1 MAKPEDLIKKQEE
14 KIKQLQEQM
23 SKFLKEKDEE
33 INKKNEEINKI
44 KEEKNEEINKIK
56 EEKDEEIRIKEEK
69 IKSLEYRLKI
79 KNAEKKSIE
88 KEFNN
93 NNINKPFQ
101 NDKTINSIED
111 ETEGNINL
119 IKKILELENEDRI
132 IIKERHKNISKEVIK
147 NCIKMII
154 KDLKDSFEDLETI
167 DEKKKN
173 EIKSKI
179 MKEFSEH
186 IEMNINDLSQI
197 LSYLNKNKN
206 ILLNKKMYN
215 KINSYINSIDTLKD
229 EIYMEKEKNN
239 FEDKTKEIIYQK
251 IGNEGLKSILK
262 IENNLQKEI
271 EKFINKETI
280 LIFKFQKL
288 DSSNK
293 SYKKFDIYDGK
304 SIINTIDILE
314 PEIDNELTLSL
325 NDLVSYN
332 GFESQLNI
340 RLSDDNNSENFI
352 INVTLHTKNYYDIF
366 LDIKKGKAY
375 SADIVYISNN
385 KDLLPKEV
393 VIYNKTLPI
402 KDTLL
407 NMKRI
412 VLLNLDKK
420 ELFNYLKIFPYF
432 NKENKNALEDNT
444 EINEKQSSDLFI
456 NIIIKEDKEG
466 DIFASP
472 IIKKI
477 PNEFT
482 DEEKE
487 LINNCYT
494 KFIKINNKFN
504 YDYNKIGFL
513 ANQINDGKKENVE
526 KCKKILDKFIYT
538 PFYINYKDK
547 IPNNDYIEFIEK
559 LCILKLYFHDYETKD
574 PPTIQNKILF
584 FEQKKKEFAVQ
595 IKDKKVRMFA
605 LIDTFKYVLTTKE
618 KNCFNYK
625 LMNMEDLPS
634 YSPFIES
641 EIKFRKI
648 ISELNDDSKISFL
661 YLQFNSGGGRDLFS
675 SKTFY
680 QIKLIPLISIK
691 NHILNDFSPYFYIF
705 NPNNYLTLAYTNPQT
720 NLKSYN
726 EFCLKN
732 GTEDIAYH
740 QSNLNTVK
748 ILYLKFHECSHSKFS
763 GNFNF
768 ESSPQIVLK
777 RDLNKLY
784 NDKYLS
790 EGIISQKLYYKYKEY
805 LYKYTETNEVKE
817 NPEDE
822 ENNYFDIMYHYL
834 EDMGDEIETKIIK
847 EQNIGESGSAFEYY
861 LSNNYYCING
871 IIRYQGNLDSLLK
884 ENLYTDKS
892 LLSLKRIIER
902 KIKIL
907 YKNIDNDN
915 YRYKKI
921 IKKPG
926 EMPTHKDLGI
936 LISI

>member
-1 MAKPEDLIKKQEE
+1 MKEE
-14 KIKQLQEQM
+14 NELKINKMKEENE
-23 SKFLKEKDEE
+23 LKINKMKEEKDEE
-33 INKKNEEINKI
+33 ISKM
-44 KEEKNEEINKIK
+44 K

-69 IKSLEYRLKI
+69 IKSLEDRLKI
-79 KNAEKKSIE
+79 KNVEKRNIE

-93 NNINKPFQ
+93 NNTIKPIS
-101 NDKTINSIED
+101 NDKIISSIED
-111 ETEGNINL
+111 GTEANENL
-119 IKKILELENEDRI
+119 IKKIEELENEDRI
-132 IIKERHKNISKEVIK
+132 IEKNKEKEIKERHKNISKEVIK

-167 DEKKKN
+167 DENKKKN

-179 MKEFSEH
+179 MKEFGEH
-186 IEMNINDLSQI
+186 IGMKISNLSQI
-197 LSYLNKNKN
+197 ISHLNQNEN
-206 ILLNKKMYN
+206 ILLNKKLYN

-229 EIYMEKEKNN
+229 EIYMEKEKKNLK
-239 FEDKTKEIIYQK
+239 DKNKEENYQK
-251 IGNEGLKSILK
+251 IGSEGLKSIIK
-262 IENNLQKEI
+262 IESNLQREI
-271 EKFINKETI
+271 DKYVNKETI

-288 DSSNK
+288 DSSSK
-293 SYKKFDIYDGK
+293 SYKKFDIYNGK
-304 SIINTIDILE
+304 SIIKTIELLE
-314 PEIDNELTLSL
+314 SKIENELTLSL
-325 NDLVSYN
+325 KDLVSYN

-340 RLSDDNNSENFI
+340 KLSDDNNSENFI

-366 LDIKKGKAY
+366 LDIKKGKAI
-375 SADIVYISNN
+375 SADIVYISNK

-412 VLLNLDKK
+412 VLLNLDKN

-432 NKENKNALEDNT
+432 NKENKSLLEENSH
-444 EINEKQSSDLFI
+444 INKKQYSDLFI

-466 DIFASP
+466 DIFAAP
-472 IIKKI
+472 IVKKI

-482 DEEKE
+482 EEEKD
-487 LINNCYT
+487 LINNCY
-494 KFIKINNKFN
+494 KNFMKINRNFN
-504 YDYNKIGFL
+504 YDIDKIGIL
-513 ANQINDGKKENVE
+513 ANQINGGKNENVE
-526 KCKKILDKFIYT
+526 TCKKILAKLIYT
-538 PFYINYKDK
+538 PFYINYKDR

-559 LCILKLYFHDYETKD
+559 LCILKLYFHDYEKID
-574 PPTIQNKILF
+574 PSTIKNKILF
-584 FEQKKKEFAVQ
+584 FEQKKKEYAEQ

-605 LIDTFKYVLTTKE
+605 LIDTFKYLLTTKE
-618 KNCFNYK
+618 INFFNYK

-648 ISELNDDSKISFL
+648 ISELNDDSKIRFL
-661 YLQFNSGGGRDLFS
+661 YLQFNSGAGRDLFT
-675 SKTFY
+675 SKSFY

-691 NHILNDFSPYFYIF
+691 NHILNDFSQYFYIF
-705 NPNNYLTLAYTNPQT
+705 NPNNYSTLAYTNPQT

-732 GTEDIAYH
+732 GAEDIAYH

-768 ESSPQIVLK
+768 ESSPQLVLK
-777 RDLNKLY
+777 RNLNKLL
-784 NDKYLS
+784 NDKYFS
-790 EGIISQKLYYKYKEY
+790 EGIISQQLYYKYKDY

-817 NPEDE
+817 DPKEEED
-822 ENNYFDIMYHYL
+822 NYFDIMYYYL
-834 EDMGDEIETKIIK
+834 EDMGDEIETKIIQEEK
-847 EQNIGESGSAFEYY
+847 IGESGSAFEYY

-871 IIRYQGNLDSLLK
+871 IIRYQGNLDSLLNEK
-884 ENLYTDKS
+884 LYIEKS

-907 YKNIDNDN
+907 YKTKPQLIKKLSSIDNDN
-915 YRYKKI
+915 HRYKKI
-921 IKKPG
+921 IKEPG
-926 EMPTHKDLGI
+926 EMITHKDLGI

>member
-1 MAKPEDLIKKQEE
+1 MEKPEDLIKKQEE
-14 KIKQLQEQM
+14 KIKQLQEQI
-23 SKFLKEKDEE
+23 SKLLKE
-33 INKKNEEINKI
+33 NEEKD
-44 KEEKNEEINKIK
+44 EEINKIK

-111 ETEGNINL
+111 ETEGNKNL

-154 KDLKDSFEDLETI
+154 KDLKESFEDLETI

-229 EIYMEKEKNN
+229 EIYMEKEKKNL
-239 FEDKTKEIIYQK
+239 EDKIKEINYQK
-251 IGNEGLKSILK
+251 IGNEGLKSIIK
-262 IENNLQKEI
+262 IEKNLQKEI
-271 EKFINKETI
+271 EKFINKDTI
-280 LIFKFQKL
+280 LIFKIQKL

-559 LCILKLYFHDYETKD
+559 LCILKLYFM
-574 PPTIQNKILF
+574 IMRQKIL
-584 FEQKKKEFAVQ
+584 Q
-595 IKDKKVRMFA
+595 
-605 LIDTFKYVLTTKE
+605 L
-618 KNCFNYK
+618 YK
-625 LMNMEDLPS
+625 IR
-634 YSPFIES
+634 Y
-641 EIKFRKI
+641 
-648 ISELNDDSKISFL
+648 
-661 YLQFNSGGGRDLFS
+661 
-675 SKTFY
+675 
-680 QIKLIPLISIK
+680 
-691 NHILNDFSPYFYIF
+691 YF
-705 NPNNYLTLAYTNPQT
+705 
-720 NLKSYN
+720 
-726 EFCLKN
+726 
-732 GTEDIAYH
+732 
-740 QSNLNTVK
+740 
-748 ILYLKFHECSHSKFS
+748 
-763 GNFNF
+763 
-768 ESSPQIVLK
+768 
-777 RDLNKLY
+777 LNKKNKNL
-784 NDKYLS
+784 
-790 EGIISQKLYYKYKEY
+790 QYK
-805 LYKYTETNEVKE
+805 
-817 NPEDE
+817 
-822 ENNYFDIMYHYL
+822 
-834 EDMGDEIETKIIK
+834 
-847 EQNIGESGSAFEYY
+847 
-861 LSNNYYCING
+861 
-871 IIRYQGNLDSLLK
+871 
-884 ENLYTDKS
+884 
-892 LLSLKRIIER
+892 
-902 KIKIL
+902 
-907 YKNIDNDN
+907 
-915 YRYKKI
+915 
-921 IKKPG
+921 
-926 EMPTHKDLGI
+926 
-936 LISI
+936 